1 MPPPAKSRFLAP
13 LEMTTMRIDDNRS
26 ATTMTGAVP
35 MRKAKS
41 ANSAVKKAAAY
52 PSQVDAKA
60 QLDSFL
66 AKYDPEVEAFARRA
80 LAKMRKLVKGAI
92 EMVYDNY
99 NWLVIG
105 FSPTERPSEA
115 IFSIVMPPGR
125 VTLCFLQ
132 GAGLPDP
139 AKRLQGTGH
148 VVRNIRLFDAGRPD
162 AKVLDDPEVLSLINV
177 ALNRAKVPMPAAA
190 RRKLIIR
197 SISAKQR
204 PRRPLV

>member
-1 MPPPAKSRFLAP
+1 MAKTRSKN
-13 LEMTTMRIDDNRS
+13 NRNDKQLSS
-26 ATTMTGAVP
+26 ADP
-35 MRKAKS
+35 ER
-41 ANSAVKKAAAY
+41 
-52 PSQVDAKA
+52 

-66 AKYDPEVEAFARRA
+66 AKYDREVSAFARRA
-80 LAKMRKLVKGAI
+80 LAKMRKLVPGAV

-105 FSPTERPSEA
+105 FGPTERPSEA
-115 IFSIVMPPGR
+115 IFSIVLPPGH

-139 AKRLQGTGH
+139 ARRLRGSGN
-148 VVRNIRLFDAGRPD
+148 VVRNIRLYDLGEPD
-162 AKVLDDPEVLSLINV
+162 AKVLDDPEVSALINV
-177 ALNRAKVPMPAAA
+177 ALNRAKVPMPAGA

-204 PRRPLV
+204 PRRSTH

>member
-1 MPPPAKSRFLAP
+1 
-13 LEMTTMRIDDNRS
+13 MRPQ
-26 ATTMTGAVP
+26 A
-35 MRKAKS
+35 
-41 ANSAVKKAAAY
+41 
-52 PSQVDAKA
+52 DAQA

-66 AKYDPEVEAFARRA
+66 AKYDPEVATFARRA
-80 LAKMRKLVKGAI
+80 LAKMRKLVPGAI

-115 IFSIVMPPGR
+115 IFSLVLPPGR

-139 AKRLQGTGH
+139 AKRLQGSGN
-148 VVRNIRLFDAGRPD
+148 VVRNIPLYKAGEPD
-162 AKVLDDPEVLSLINV
+162 GKVLDDPEVLALINV

-190 RRKLIIR
+190 RRKVIVR
-197 SISAKQR
+197 AVSERQK
-204 PRRPLV
+204 PRRRTAGTK

>member
-1 MPPPAKSRFLAP
+1 MRRF
-13 LEMTTMRIDDNRS
+13 
-26 ATTMTGAVP
+26 

-41 ANSAVKKAAAY
+41 SSVVPYTAERQA
-52 PSQVDAKA
+52 DAEQ
-60 QLDSFL
+60 QLESFL
-66 AKYDPEVEAFARRA
+66 AKYDPEVAKFARSA
-80 LAKMRKLVKGAI
+80 LAKMRKLVPRAI

-115 IFSIVMPPGR
+115 IFSIVLPPGR

-139 AKRLQGTGH
+139 AKRLQGSGN
-148 VVRNIRLFDAGRPD
+148 VVRNIRLYNAGEPD
-162 AKVLDDPEVLSLINV
+162 GKVLDDPEVLALINV
-177 ALNRAKVPMPAAA
+177 ALNRAKVPMPGKRRA

-197 SISAKQR
+197 AVSARQK
-204 PRRPLV
+204 PRRRAPGKK

>member
-1 MPPPAKSRFLAP
+1 
-13 LEMTTMRIDDNRS
+13 
-26 ATTMTGAVP
+26 

-41 ANSAVKKAAAY
+41 PTDDPSAKTAQPEA
-52 PSQVDAKA
+52 QA

-66 AKYDPEVEAFARRA
+66 AKYDPEVETVARRA
-80 LAKMRKLVKGAI
+80 LAKMRKLMPGAI

-105 FSPTERPSEA
+105 FSPSERPSEA
-115 IFSIVMPPGR
+115 IFSLVLPPGR

-139 AKRLQGTGH
+139 AKRLQGSGN
-148 VVRNIRLFDAGRPD
+148 VVRNIRLYDLGEPD
-162 AKVLDDPEVLSLINV
+162 AKVLDDPEVLALINV
-177 ALNRAKVPMPAAA
+177 ALNRAKVPMPSGA

-197 SISAKQR
+197 AVAKRQL
-204 PRRPLV
+204 PRRRAPDAK

>member
-1 MPPPAKSRFLAP
+1 
-13 LEMTTMRIDDNRS
+13 
-26 ATTMTGAVP
+26 
-35 MRKAKS
+35 MRKTTS
-41 ANSAVKKAAAY
+41 ANHAARKSTN
-52 PSQVDAKA
+52 PSQAEAKR
-60 QLDSFL
+60 QLDSSL

-80 LAKMRKLVKGAI
+80 LAKMRKLVPGAI

-105 FSPTERPSEA
+105 FCPTERPSEA

-148 VVRNIRLFDAGRPD
+148 VVRNIRLYDAGKPD

-177 ALNRAKVPMPAAA
+177 ALNRAKVPMPPGA
-190 RRKLIIR
+190 RRKLIIK

-204 PRRPLV
+204 PRRPPGERK

>member
-1 MPPPAKSRFLAP
+1 MQRRQSSSGAKK
-13 LEMTTMRIDDNRS
+13 S
-26 ATTMTGAVP
+26 ATAL
-35 MRKAKS
+35 
-41 ANSAVKKAAAY
+41 
-52 PSQVDAKA
+52 SQADAQR

-80 LAKMRKLVKGAI
+80 LAKMRKLVPGAI

-105 FSPTERPSEA
+105 FGPTERPSEA
-115 IFSIVMPPGR
+115 IFSLVMPPGR

-139 AKRLQGTGH
+139 RKRLQGTGN
-148 VVRNIRLFDAGRPD
+148 VVRNIRLYDAGQPD
-162 AKVLDDPEVLSLINV
+162 AKVLDDPEVLGLVNV
-177 ALNRAKVPMPAAA
+177 ALNRAKVPLAAGA

-204 PRRPLV
+204 PRRGSAKSK